1 MTDLELA
8 VRTIEELLPDMQT
21 KQLQKWKGILQ
32 TALIK
37 IDKELTNV
45 QLHTCRICFLEEWGY
60 RDDLPVSWYKKGE
73 AEICF
78 SHDFELAETL
88 LRDAGYVADA
98 EEPPEE
104 APNSVENLM
113 VHMNKNLPPPKNEQE
128 QTLEELMD
136 LL

>member
-1 MTDLELA
+1 MTDLELT
-8 VRTIEELLPDMQT
+8 VRTIEEMLPDMPT
-21 KQLQKWKGILQ
+21 AGLQKWKGILQ

-37 IDKELTNV
+37 IDKELTAV
-45 QLHTCRICFLEEWGY
+45 SLHTCRICFLEEWGY

-78 SHDFELAETL
+78 SHDYETAETL
-88 LRDAGYVADA
+88 LRDAGYTEDA
-98 EEPPEE
+98 EEIPED
-104 APNSVENLM
+104 APNGVENLR
-113 VHMNKNLPPPKNEQE
+113 VHMDHLPPPPSDQE

>member
-1 MTDLELA
+1 MTDLELT

-37 IDKELTNV
+37 IDKELTSV

-78 SHDFELAETL
+78 SHDYELAETL
-88 LRDAGYVADA
+88 LRDAGYVEDAD
-98 EEPPEE
+98 EPPED
-104 APNSVENLM
+104 APNGVENLKT
-113 VHMNKNLPPPKNEQE
+113 HMEKNLPPPATETE